1 MTSHTFA
8 KLFADNYA
16 DIWNLDII
24 KQGKV
29 GIKNTISM

>member
-1 MTSHTFA
+1 MTLHTLA
-8 KLFADNYA
+8 KKFADNYA

-24 KQGKV
+24 KQDKV